1 MDSPAGRLERL
12 LIGVILPLLFLISIV
27 FIDNELTIKECSYGT
42 CNNYVILL
50 ILILLVIIF
59 IIILFIN
66 RFTYIL
72 NEWFSKETDEKMR
85 LRLEEEYREADI
97 SNLNSQWAKMEM
109 EHLEKKHGEEE

>member
-12 LIGVILPLLFLISIV
+12 LIGVILPLIFLISIV

-42 CNNYVILL
+42 CNNYIILL
-50 ILILLVIIF
+50 LLILLVIIF
-59 IIILFIN
+59 IIILLIN
-66 RFTYIL
+66 RFTYVL
-72 NEWFSKETDEKMR
+72 DQWFSKENDEKMR

-109 EHLEKKHGEEE
+109 EHLENKHGEE